1 MVEVFRTSRWVWS
14 CPEKNQLLVS
24 SSSGNRMRRN
34 RLLAGIAWG
43 LRFGFGLD
51 TQTVAGTTPGY
62 AFFPSNSPTIERQE
76 PNASRTT
83 PGYAFF
89 PPNSP
94 TLERQEPC
102 LDPLQQQL
110 AEMEKRFNR
119 LPKGTRE
126 LVDVTLG
133 GKVVPVVR
141 RAVAQGP
148 EVG

>member
-1 MVEVFRTSRWVWS
+1 MA
-14 CPEKNQLLVS
+14 L
-24 SSSGNRMRRN
+24 SSSGQDGALS
-34 RLLAGIAWG
+34 RLKL
-43 LRFGFGLD
+43 GFESRQGHAFLPNEK
-51 TQTVAGTTPGY
+51 TPPGPPR
-62 AFFPSNSPTIERQE
+62 AMPFFLPTHPPSSDKSPNSPTIERQE
-76 PNASRTT
+76 PN
-83 PGYAFF
+83 
-89 PPNSP
+89 SP
-94 TLERQEPC
+94 TLERQAPC

-141 RAVAQGP
+141 RAVAQVP

>member
-76 PNASRTT
+76 PN
-83 PGYAFF
+83 
-89 PPNSP
+89 SP

-141 RAVAQGP
+141 RAVAQVP

>member
-76 PNASRTT
+76 PKPAGPDNKRLAVQSEFSNHNWTDDAPLALANCSDHRFRRVS
-83 PGYAFF
+83 GLYDYA
-89 PPNSP
+89 
-94 TLERQEPC
+94 Q
-102 LDPLQQQL
+102 
-110 AEMEKRFNR
+110 
-119 LPKGTRE
+119 
-126 LVDVTLG
+126 
-133 GKVVPVVR
+133 
-141 RAVAQGP
+141 
-148 EVG
+148 